1 MKTIL
6 LLALANGC
14 ATTQNSR
21 PVEEDTFS
29 TGSVLT
35 LVQTSY
41 IRGCIEGMNDLKSD
55 KTKGARLD
63 RCKVLSTK
71 HEGDIRELLQAP

>member
-6 LLALANGC
+6 LLVLATGC
-14 ATTQNSR
+14 ASTQTSR
-21 PVEEDTFS
+21 PVEEDMFS

-41 IRGCIEGMNDLKSD
+41 IRGCIEGMNELRPD
-55 KTKGARLD
+55 KTKGSRLN
-63 RCKVLSTK
+63 RCKVLSKK